1 MLGFKSRLAEE
12 DQMGLYEDHSQTTPH
27 KKTFF
32 RRRFPGHFSGPF
44 LKSGHVVLNS
54 TEETKPVLFF
64 FLCLAFLVLL
74 SLERMTRLSSYE
86 VLVRVYTI
94 TRFNHQFFRMSVR
107 LKDSVFWKY
116 FMPVIISCG
125 GSPPHASFCP
135 CPIIVIWPI
144 QASRTGPLMELV

>member
-1 MLGFKSRLAEE
+1 
-12 DQMGLYEDHSQTTPH
+12 MGLYEDHSQTTPH

-32 RRRFPGHFSGPF
+32 RRRFPGHFSGP
-44 LKSGHVVLNS
+44 LIKSGHVVLNS

-125 GSPPHASFCP
+125 GSPTC
-135 CPIIVIWPI
+135 IVLPMSHYRHL
-144 QASRTGPLMELV
+144 AYSSLSYRSVNGARVGSPGMKKV